1 MDGQLSTDA
10 APNAKSPAKRKN
22 GDENARRYAMQRE
35 AQKTMSGLTYTR
47 KHGGETRESSYR
59 ITRCHRNPNLRVYNP
74 GVDVVHYPDH
84 DRYGYGN
91 LVSCGSVWHCPIC
104 APKITEYRRIE
115 LSAAIVEVKRSGGE
129 AFMLTLTYR
138 HDCELPLDE
147 SVRKFYKA
155 RSSFTASQAFKETMK
170 DIGAIGRIFST
181 EVTWGQNGWHPHLH
195 MLILAE
201 QDGPDVLARIESL
214 RDYWGRHVFKAGLGL
229 INEHGFDV
237 QNGDYAAEYV
247 AKYGREPKQ
256 FTWSAS
262 HELAKSHAKIAKG
275 ENLTPFGMLDLL
287 ASKSA
292 IEIGSRIVETEELA
306 KLFREYAVE
315 FQGRQQ
321 LFWSPGLRDK
331 LGIEAERSDEEI
343 AAGEGERD
351 VIGTLTLDE
360 WREVLRLNA
369 RGQIL
374 SLLARHGRDALPR
387 IKAMLPSMKARHPDE
402 PYFSEEKRFRSY

>member
-1 MDGQLSTDA
+1 MSGHLSTDA
-10 APNAKSPAKRKN
+10 DSDAKTPTKRKN
-22 GDENARRYAMQRE
+22 GDEIARRYAMQRE
-35 AQKTMSGLTYTR
+35 AQKAMTGQTYTR
-47 KHGGETRESSYR
+47 KHGEGARESSYR
-59 ITRCHRNPNLRVYNP
+59 VVRCHRNPNARLYNP
-74 GVDVVHYPDH
+74 GVDVVHYPED

-104 APKITEYRRIE
+104 APKITEYRRVE
-115 LSAAIVEVKRSGGE
+115 LAAAIVEVKRREGE

-138 HDCELPLDE
+138 HDCDLPLTE

-155 RSSFTASQAFKETMK
+155 RSSFTACKAFKQAMQ

-181 EVTWGQNGWHPHLH
+181 EVTWGKNGWHPHLH
-195 MLILAE
+195 MLILAGNGGA
-201 QDGPDVLARIESL
+201 DALARIERL
-214 RDYWGRHVFKAGLGL
+214 RDYWGKHVLKAGLGQ

-247 AKYGREPKQ
+247 AKYGREPQK

-275 ENLTPFGMLDLL
+275 ENVTPFGMLDLL

-292 IEIGSRIVETEELA
+292 IDVGGRIVGPDELVGR
-306 KLFREYAVE
+306 FREYAIE

-321 LFWSPGLRDK
+321 LFWSPGLREK

-343 AAGEGERD
+343 AEGEGERD
-351 VIGTLTLDE
+351 IIGTLSLDE
-360 WREVLRLNA
+360 WRDVLRLNA
-369 RGQIL
+369 RGQVL
-374 SLLARHGRDALPR
+374 SMLAKHGRDALPR
-387 IKAMLPSMKARHPDE
+387 IKAMLPTMKARHPDE
-402 PYFSEEKRFRSY
+402 PWFTEEKRFRGY

>member
-1 MDGQLSTDA
+1 MDGQFSTDA
-10 APNAKSPAKRKN
+10 APDTNPPAKRQN
-22 GDENARRYAMQRE
+22 RDEIARRYAMQRE
-35 AQKTMSGLTYTR
+35 AQKAMSGQTYAR
-47 KHGGETRESSYR
+47 KHGDGERDSSYR
-59 ITRCHRNPNLRVYNP
+59 IVRCHRNPNARLYNP
-74 GVDVVHYPDH
+74 GVDVVHYPDN

-104 APKITEYRRIE
+104 APKITEHRRAE
-115 LSAAIVEVKRSGGE
+115 LAAAIVEVKRREGE

-138 HDCELPLDE
+138 HDCDLPLAE
-147 SVRKFYKA
+147 SVDRFYKA
-155 RSSFTASQAFKETMK
+155 RASFTASKAFKQAMQ
-170 DIGAIGRIFST
+170 DIGAIGRVFST
-181 EVTWGQNGWHPHLH
+181 EVTWGKNGWHPHLH

-201 QDGPDVLARIESL
+201 QGGADALARIERL
-214 RDYWGRHVFKAGLGL
+214 RDYWGKHVFKAGLGL

-292 IEIGSRIVETEELA
+292 IEVGDRIVGPDELIG
-306 KLFREYAVE
+306 LFREYAIE

-321 LFWSPGLRDK
+321 LFWSRGLREA
-331 LGIEAERSDEEI
+331 LGIEAQRSDEEI
-343 AAGEGERD
+343 AEGEGDRD
-351 VIGTLTLDE
+351 VIDTLTLDE
-360 WREVLRLNA
+360 WSEVLRLNA
-369 RGQIL
+369 RGQVLSIL
-374 SLLARHGRDALPR
+374 AKHGRDVLPR
-387 IKAMLPSMKARHPDE
+387 LKAMLPAMKSNEPDE